1 MQDTSHGLLL
11 ALLAGLILLSGFF
24 SGSETGMMSLNRY
37 RLKHLARQGHRG
49 AQKAKALLDKPEQ
62 LIGVILIGNN
72 FVNILASSLATVLA
86 LSWFGDNGIA
96 IATMT
101 LTIIILI
108 FAEVT
113 PKTLAA
119 FKPERIA
126 FLAAHI
132 LRPLLTLLYPL
143 VWLVNVFST
152 QLLKMLGINLNNI
165 EEGHLSRDE
174 LRTVVMESG
183 NLIPR
188 QHRRMLVSV
197 LDLEHVTVE
206 DIMVPRNEIHGLDIE
221 NDVDSILQ
229 QIRAGQHTRMPVF
242 KNNLNHP
249 MGVLHMRKLGQF
261 LASSD
266 AKTITNLL
274 HYTDDPYYT
283 LEGTPLHTQLNNFQ
297 KTKNR
302 MALVVDEYGDIQG
315 LVTVDDILEEIVGEF
330 TTDYTSSSKDIHPL
344 ENEEGYFIIDG
355 TTNIRDINKYLH
367 WDLPTDGPK
376 TLSGL
381 IIGRLEF
388 IPENNISLKVN
399 DYIIEVLQ
407 TRDNVV
413 KTAKLT
419 RWNQRSA
426 HTPHTEHKP
435 NIAR

>member
-188 QHRRMLVSV
+188 QHRRML
-197 LDLEHVTVE
+197 
-206 DIMVPRNEIHGLDIE
+206 HGLDIE

-355 TTNIRDINKYLH
+355 TNHRGLTNSRQRGKNSQTDPLE
-367 WDLPTDGPK
+367 PTQRPHPPYRAQTK
-376 TLSGL
+376 HRTL
-381 IIGRLEF
+381 IINLLPSTT
-388 IPENNISLKVN
+388 IYHHKSVCAIS
-399 DYIIEVLQ
+399 
-407 TRDNVV
+407 
-413 KTAKLT
+413 
-419 RWNQRSA
+419 SA
-426 HTPHTEHKP
+426 
-435 NIAR
+435 R